1 MGLGETMG
9 LFDIFGDREQ
19 KAIKKHAARV
29 ANKRSQSPERWES
42 IRALGQMKSREAV
55 EALLVRFS
63 FRIDPSISDQEEK
76 DAVLTGVV
84 AAGEAAVE
92 PVIGMMKS
100 AESIAWPLRI
110 LGALLPEE
118 RVTTELLSLLEGM
131 DTEYERDPQKKREV
145 LGELENRVDPRIAEA
160 VTRFTE
166 DVNEACR
173 FHAYGAL
180 IAQGDVPARAEHF
193 SEGLR
198 REESMRVRARVL
210 DALARAN
217 VKLVGEAP
225 KGGLPV
231 GYSIGKDGSIRT
243 PR

>member
-1 MGLGETMG
+1 MG
-9 LFDIFGDREQ
+9 LFDIFGDREK

-29 ANKRSQSPERWES
+29 ANKRSQSPERWDS
-42 IRALGQMKSREAV
+42 IKALGQMKTREAV

-76 DAVLTGVV
+76 DLVLDGVV
-84 AAGEAAVE
+84 AAGEVAVE
-92 PVIGMMKS
+92 PVIALMKS

-110 LGALLPEE
+110 LVKLLPEE
-118 RVTTELLSLLEGM
+118 RMTTELISLLVAM

-145 LGELENRVDPRIAEA
+145 LGELENRVDPRIPEA

-180 IAQGDVPARAEHF
+180 IAQGDVASRADLLAD
-193 SEGLR
+193 GLR
-198 REESMRVRARVL
+198 REESMRVRARIL
-210 DALARAN
+210 DALAKAAL
-217 VKLVGEAP
+217 KLPGESP

-231 GYSIGKDGSIRT
+231 GYSIEKDGTIRT

>member
-1 MGLGETMG
+1 MG
-9 LFDIFGDREQ
+9 LFDIFGDREK

-29 ANKRSQSPERWES
+29 ANKRSQSPERWDS
-42 IRALGQMKSREAV
+42 IKALGQMRTREAV

-76 DAVLTGVV
+76 DLVLDGVV

-92 PVIGMMKS
+92 PVMALMKS

-110 LGALLPEE
+110 LAKLLPEE
-118 RVTTELLSLLEGM
+118 RVTTELLSLLVAM

-145 LGELENRVDPRIAEA
+145 LGELENRVDPRIADA

-180 IAQGDVPARAEHF
+180 IAQGEVASRVELLADGV
-193 SEGLR
+193 R
-198 REESMRVRARVL
+198 REESMRVRARIL
-210 DALARAN
+210 DSLAKAEL
-217 VKLVGEAP
+217 KLPGEPP

-231 GYSIGKDGSIRT
+231 GYSIAKDGTIKT